1 MGSLCPALKIQAF
14 ERREK
19 ERERERR
26 EEREREKRLLFVTQK
41 RVFFLQY
48 DAKVKSRIFQKERE
62 KKKKKKQKSV
72 KKREKFYD

>member
-62 KKKKKKQKSV
+62 KKKKKQKSV

>member
-19 ERERERR
+19 EREREKRR
-26 EEREREKRLLFVTQK
+26 EREREKRLLFVTQK
-41 RVFFLQY
+41 RVFLQY

-62 KKKKKKQKSV
+62 KKKKKSRKA
-72 KKREKFYD
+72 